1 MDKTDKEIVA
11 EILLAQGIT
20 AEPTDAAVAAYKARA
35 DAVWDE
41 ATRDVERAAQ
51 IDAALRPCC

>member
-41 ATRDVERAAQ
+41 AVRDVERSARIAS
-51 IDAALRPCC
+51 LVRPCC